1 MSTAVATRPRGA
13 NALAQYQDRKK
24 YNLLARPEDL
34 EIRGPVQ
41 VDLVV
46 VDIDPR
52 EVKDGGDVHN
62 IQGQF
67 VPGRAAVDRIAD
79 AAGVSFVPEKCTV
92 EKIGPRCWVGK
103 AVGRRRRVDG
113 VTFQDVYDEYEFDVD
128 VREQELVENA
138 RAEIQRGG
146 SATEVKVMA
155 KLRKDV
161 LTLTKFGRQRAATG
175 ARLRVIKALTGF
187 KASFKRDELTRPFVM
202 SRVTI
207 DTTKLLATPGL
218 QHEALSHFLGGSAAA
233 AYGPQTARNV
243 TTTYAPVL
251 APPEYAHDLP
261 PDEEDP
267 PAVESAAPVSD
278 PRVVAADAKIEA
290 AIKSGVVTREQVEG
304 DRVKFVSSVHDTEAY
319 ASYLTERVKVA
330 AEKRRAQGST
340 ATPPDGGE
348 LFDPPAPAN
357 ETPETLVAT
366 PRKLDDGTWGRI
378 VDGHVEEGDLITVQ
392 TKAGKEWQETVVK
405 VVESTEHGTVVVS
418 NKLED

>member
-1 MSTAVATRPRGA
+1 MSTAVAERPRGA
-13 NALAQYQDRKK
+13 TALAQYQDRKK

-138 RAEIQRGG
+138 RAEIAKNGHA
-146 SATEVKVMA
+146 SEAKVMT

-161 LTLTKFGRQRAATG
+161 TTLTKFGRQRAATG

-218 QHEALSHFLGGSAAA
+218 QHEALSHFLGGSAAS
-233 AYGPQTARNV
+233 AYGPQTRNV

-267 PAVESAAPVSD
+267 PAAPPTAPVSD
-278 PRVVAADAKIEA
+278 PRVVAAEAKIEA
-290 AIKSGVVTREQVEG
+290 AIKSGVVTREQVEA
-304 DRVKFVSSVHDTEAY
+304 DRAQFVSSVQDTEAY
-319 ASYLTERVKVA
+319 AKYLAERVKVA
-330 AEKRRAQGST
+330 AEKRRAQGAT
-340 ATPPDGGE
+340 APDRGE
-348 LFDPPAPAN
+348 LFDPPVPTN
-357 ETPETLVAT
+357 ESPETLVAT
-366 PRKLDDGTWGRI
+366 PRKLDDGSWGRI

-392 TKAGKEWQETVVK
+392 TKAGKEWQETVAS
-405 VVESTEHGTVVVS
+405 VVETTEHGTVVVS